1 MILPQAGF
9 ETPALIAQ
17 QPLETHEPGVLSRS
31 HRHDA
36 LHPAQNDVAAF
47 QTMGSK
53 CPVREGSEGDL
64 RPPVLRRDALL
75 APDQLISQVADEL
88 LKDLDRNREEY
99 RKNPRKTRELVDR
112 YLLPHFDTQYAAQLV
127 LARHWR
133 DATPE
138 QRKRFIDAFY
148 NSLLQNYGEAL
159 LEFTPD
165 RLRILPYRGDPQAD
179 RATVRTEIRRN
190 DGSRV
195 PVNYSLRRTA
205 DGWKAYD
212 VTIEGISYLKSYRTD
227 FNSEIQQRGLDAVIQ
242 RLESQVA
249 AGKAPDP
256 TGGAGQASDGNS

>member
-1 MILPQAGF
+1 MRTRYPPVSARSLTRAAH
-9 ETPALIAQ
+9 PALVLAAAV
-17 QPLETHEPGVLSRS
+17 LAMAVALCVPG
-31 HRHDA
+31 
-36 LHPAQNDVAAF
+36 AA
-47 QTMGSK
+47 
-53 CPVREGSEGDL
+53 RAAESE
-64 RPPVLRRDALL
+64 L